1 MKFIEINS
9 TTCSIRRVS
18 FGDTK
23 EEPYAEIIF
32 DGYLDEE
39 KNQYIIV
46 NTVKRILSPEALN

>member
-1 MKFIEINS
+1 MKFIELNS

-18 FGDTK
+18 FGDT

-46 NTVKRILSPEALN
+46 NTVKHILSPEALN

>member
-1 MKFIEINS
+1 MKFVELNS

-23 EEPYAEIIF
+23 EKPYAEIIF

-39 KNQYIIV
+39 KNQYIVV
-46 NTVKRILSPEALN
+46 NTVKHIFSSDALN